1 MISNTTSEF
10 IYIDDDMTPDAHYWA
25 ENVEGTE
32 DVAITPGEAL
42 IWFQDPTF
50 VQNLL
55 KATDEGWEIPMGKN
69 IIMVETLARNDASI
83 RATIAGLQKTADQ
96 NKALAYKT
104 LGEINKR
111 TQMRKFNRVIET
123 RRQVS
128 KKPATSPTSSQHFVS
143 APSSPPPLT
152 RDASR
157 APSTPHSAKSTQ
169 TRYTPYAGNRRSPAP
184 NPISLSPED
193 TATICKQMEK
203 LITPELAQKL
213 RSAGQNANSA
223 KKESASQ
230 RRLAEINTALQQS
243 QKKSVA
249 TPPPPTAGPS
259 SSRRT
264 QSAGPLP
271 TQTKTYK
278 PTDKGKNVVRK
289 HPYPNN
295 GNCYYC
301 SKHGHFSQDCLERKC
316 QWCNNTGHFPR
327 DCLKHPRILEEE
339 RRNEFYNTADR
350 EDHWD
355 EDAECNITGEPYGH

>member
-1 MISNTTSEF
+1 
-10 IYIDDDMTPDAHYWA
+10 
-25 ENVEGTE
+25 
-32 DVAITPGEAL
+32 
-42 IWFQDPTF
+42 
-50 VQNLL
+50 
-55 KATDEGWEIPMGKN
+55 
-69 IIMVETLARNDASI
+69 
-83 RATIAGLQKTADQ
+83 
-96 NKALAYKT
+96 
-104 LGEINKR
+104 
-111 TQMRKFNRVIET
+111 MRKFNRVIET

-128 KKPATSPTSSQHFVS
+128 KKPTTSPTSSQPFVS

-157 APSTPHSAKSTQ
+157 TPSTSHSAKPTQ
-169 TRYTPYAGNRRSPAP
+169 TRYSPYAGNRRSTPP

-193 TATICKQMEK
+193 TTALCKQMEK
-203 LITPELAQKL
+203 LITPKLAQKL
-213 RSAGQNANSA
+213 RSAGRNANPA

-230 RRLAEINTALQQS
+230 RRLTEINTALQQN

-249 TPPPPTAGPS
+249 TPSLSTAGPS

-301 SKHGHFSQDCLERKC
+301 GQHGHFSQDCLERKC
-316 QWCNNTGHFPR
+316 QWCNKTGHFPR
-327 DCLKHPRILEEE
+327 DCSKHPRILEEE
-339 RRNEFYNTADR
+339 RRNEFYDTADR
-350 EDHWD
+350 KDHWD
-355 EDAECNITGEPYGH
+355 EDAEANITGEPYGH